1 MEIARLADV
10 LSYPWAPFG
19 RKEMK
24 TIRIIMVIILGGVFM
39 LINLSMVE
47 AGNSSTRIIRQ
58 QGLEVRLDLSTQVL
72 GLDIPEEREW
82 GQTLGKV
89 EAELYPTIKSVPRRD
104 DFVSASIMVAK
115 AKQFDDGLYAA
126 VEYLSQNGADGFM
139 GKRELLRRVAEAL
152 KGLANDKEMKGE
164 RLKESRSFIQAAA
177 NLGGQAMAGAKE
189 IQLRAE
195 EIRAK
200 FLSDKLKS
208 KPISFY
214 TWTEELTRIFQQDRL
229 LQEPLDPEQVSELTQ
244 GLSKDATALKAY
256 QAYLS
261 FVKKL
266 TNPFPPEF
274 SALSP
279 ILNIEKEK
287 KYSFFPP
294 SQAPETELVK
304 KLYRNRPI
312 PEGFNLLDEL
322 VKEIQKKAVD
332 LTPREDSGW
341 YAHQI
346 YALEPFANPE
356 LMPEAKKLYF
366 GEKYKKELIDL
377 FKASLALTRETHIKQ
392 LEIPMAGAA
401 PFDRSIP
408 IIEIFP
414 ELSAEPMATY
424 YLRRAESYRFVREL
438 LASAF
443 GDGVLKNTRRLT
455 ARGRVS
461 RALLEELREM
471 ESLFLGAC
479 QVVAEEI
486 GMDPQLPQRS
496 KAEREGDKKLA
507 REWIR
512 QFAIDPDVG
521 ADNRMMVPVFYD
533 LQRQKTK
540 VWVVL
545 GYAVKPLSIWFK
557 NEPQA
562 EVLDARGK
570 KAQAKL
576 KFQDIQK
583 PLIYPVSA
591 EVYVKTVM
599 NRDEFRALCN
609 KYKTPSAILNALKN
623 L

>member
-1 MEIARLADV
+1 
-10 LSYPWAPFG
+10 
-19 RKEMK
+19 MK
-24 TIRIIMVIILGGVFM
+24 TIRIVAFIVLGGVFM
-39 LINLSMVE
+39 FMNLSRVE
-47 AGNSSTRIIRQ
+47 AGNSTIRVIRQ

-82 GQTLGKV
+82 GQTSGKV
-89 EAELYPTIKSVPRRD
+89 EAELYPTIKSVPGRA

-126 VEYLSQNGADGFM
+126 VEYLCQNGTDRFI
-139 GKRELLRRVAEAL
+139 GKNELLQRVAEAL
-152 KGLANDKEMKGE
+152 KGPANDRVKGSDQ
-164 RLKESRSFIQAAA
+164 SRSFIQAAA
-177 NLGGQAMAGAKE
+177 NLGGQAIAGTKE
-189 IQLRAE
+189 IQRRAE
-195 EIRAK
+195 EIKAK

-229 LQEPLDPEQVSELTQ
+229 LQEPLDSELVSDLTQ
-244 GLSKDATALKAY
+244 GLSIDASALKAY
-256 QAYLS
+256 QAYLAL
-261 FVKKL
+261 VQKL

-274 SALSP
+274 SALFLP
-279 ILNIEKEK
+279 LKTEKEK
-287 KYSFFPP
+287 KYGFLPP

-332 LTPREDSGW
+332 LAPREDSGW

-346 YALEPFANPE
+346 YSLEPLVNPE

-424 YLRRAESYRFVREL
+424 YLRRAGSYRFVREL

-443 GDGVLKNTRRLT
+443 GDGALKNTRRLT
-455 ARGRVS
+455 PRGRVS
-461 RALLEELREM
+461 RTLSEELCGM
-471 ESLFLGAC
+471 ESLFSGAY

-486 GMDPQLPQRS
+486 GMDPQLPLKS
-496 KAEREGDKKLA
+496 KKEREGDKKLA

-512 QFAIDPDVG
+512 KFAEDPDVG

-533 LQRQKTK
+533 IKRKKTK

-545 GYAVKPLSIWFK
+545 GYAVKPLAIWFK

-562 EVLDARGK
+562 VVLDAKGK
-570 KAQAKL
+570 EARAKL
-576 KFQDIQK
+576 NFLDIRK

-591 EVYVKTVM
+591 EVYVNTIM

-609 KYKTPSAILNALKN
+609 KYKTPSAILNALRN

>member
-1 MEIARLADV
+1 
-10 LSYPWAPFG
+10 
-19 RKEMK
+19 
-24 TIRIIMVIILGGVFM
+24 M
-39 LINLSMVE
+39 LMNLSMVE
-47 AGNSSTRIIRQ
+47 AGNSTIRIIRQ

-82 GQTLGKV
+82 GQTSGKV
-89 EAELYPTIKSVPRRD
+89 EAELYPTIKSMPGKS
-104 DFVSASIMVAK
+104 DFVSASILVAK
-115 AKQFDDGLYAA
+115 AKQFDDGLYAT
-126 VEYLSQNGADGFM
+126 VEYLCQNGTDRFM
-139 GKRELLRRVAEAL
+139 GKRELLQRVAEAL
-152 KGLANDKEMKGE
+152 KRPANDRVEG
-164 RLKESRSFIQAAA
+164 LDQSRSFIQAAA
-177 NLGGQAMAGAKE
+177 NLGGQAMSGTKE
-189 IQLRAE
+189 IQRRAE
-195 EIRAK
+195 EIKAK

-214 TWTEELTRIFQQDRL
+214 TWTEELTKIFQQDRL
-229 LQEPLDPEQVSELTQ
+229 LQEPLESEQVSDFSQ
-244 GLSKDATALKAY
+244 GLSKDASALKAY
-256 QAYLS
+256 QAYLTL
-261 FVKKL
+261 VKKL

-274 SALSP
+274 SALFP
-279 ILNIEKEK
+279 IPKMEKEK

-304 KLYRNRPI
+304 KLYGNKPI

-322 VKEIQKKAVD
+322 VKAIQKKAVD

-346 YALEPFANPE
+346 YALEPFVNPE
-356 LMPEAKKLYF
+356 SMPEAKKFYF

-408 IIEIFP
+408 IVEIFP

-424 YLRRAESYRFVREL
+424 YLRRAESYHFVREL
-438 LASAF
+438 LASTF
-443 GDGVLKNTRRLT
+443 GDGALRNARRLT

-461 RALLEELREM
+461 KALLEELREM
-471 ESLFLGAC
+471 ESLFLGAY
-479 QVVAEEI
+479 QVAAEEI
-486 GMDPQLPQRS
+486 GMDAQLPERS

-512 QFAIDPDVG
+512 KFPEDPDVG

-533 LQRQKTK
+533 IQRKKTK

-545 GYAVKPLSIWFK
+545 GYAVKPLAIWFK

-576 KFQDIQK
+576 KFQSIQK
-583 PLIYPVSA
+583 PLIYPVST
-591 EVYVKTVM
+591 EVYVNAIM
-599 NRDEFRALCN
+599 SRDEFRALCN